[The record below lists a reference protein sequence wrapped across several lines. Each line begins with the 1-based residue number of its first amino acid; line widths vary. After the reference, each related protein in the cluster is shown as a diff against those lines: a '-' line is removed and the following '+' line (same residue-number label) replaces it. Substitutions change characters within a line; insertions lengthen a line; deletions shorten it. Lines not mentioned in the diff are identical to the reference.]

1 MDREALEH
9 SLARRLLDHI
19 ENRTTDLADEVMELP
34 TDVYL
39 DARHDREI
47 EVLFRRRPLLLALS
61 GALPG
66 PETYRAVDICGT
78 PVLLARDETGRVR
91 SFANVCRHRGVRVAD
106 GGGPAKRFTCPF
118 HAWTYNLDGT
128 LFKVP
133 TPEGFAGMRAAGKG
147 LVELPVTEG
156 YGLIVGRLR
165 PGPAIDIDD
174 YLGPDLAGELA
185 MLDFADWPP
194 HAEPHIHQVGANWK
208 VTLDTFRENY
218 HFNFLHRKT
227 LAKYAYGGVLTFDPF
242 GPHLRNASAL
252 RTIDALRGVP
262 EPQWGDVTRHF
273 SYQYQL
279 FPNATMSFDAWH
291 VQLWQILPVTPS
303 TSEVIHTAYLRPGLT
318 DEERAAVTDRAP
330 WICETVVDGED
341 FWVAGRTEP
350 GVRTGLVDTV
360 VFGRNEPALQ
370 HLHRGFATALADAAL
385 ADAALADAALADA
398 ALADDSAGSE

>member
-1 MDREALEH
+1 
-9 SLARRLLDHI
+9 
-19 ENRTTDLADEVMELP
+19 MELP

-39 DARHDREI
+39 DAHHDREI

-61 GALPG
+61 GALPE
-66 PETYRAVDICGT
+66 PETYRTVDICGT

-118 HAWTYNLDGT
+118 HAWTYNLDGS

-133 TPEGFAGMRAAGKG
+133 TPEGFAGMRVADKG

-156 YGLIVGRLR
+156 YGLIVGRLQ

-185 MLDFADWPP
+185 MLDFADWTP
-194 HAEPHIHQVGANWK
+194 HAEPHIHQVSANWK

-218 HFNFLHRKT
+218 HFNVLHRKT

-262 EPQWGDVTRHF
+262 EPEWGEVTRYF

-303 TSEVIHTAYLRPGLT
+303 TSQVIHTAYLRPGLT
-318 DEERAAVTDRAP
+318 EEERAAVTDRAP

-350 GVRTGLVDTV
+350 GVRTGLVDTM

-370 HLHRGFATALADAAL
+370 HLHRGFAAAL
-385 ADAALADAALADA
+385 AEDTAPAEAS
-398 ALADDSAGSE
+398 ADDSAESE